1 MEWIYVILGGL
12 IEIIWVMG
20 LKYADGPYSWI
31 GVTAAIILS
40 FLLLFRSFKK
50 LPIGTVYAVF
60 TGIGTAGIVLVEIL
74 LFEEPVSVVKLVFI
88 ALLFLGVVGLKW
100 VTEEQSPKMEDQ

>member
-12 IEIIWVMG
+12 VEIVWVMG
-20 LKYADGPYSWI
+20 LKYAHGPFSWL
-31 GVTAAIILS
+31 GVTAAILLS

-74 LFEEPVSVVKLVFI
+74 LFAEPFSLPKLIFI
-88 ALLFLGVVGLKW
+88 TLLFLGIVGLKR
-100 VTEEQSPKMEDQ
+100 VTGEHSTKMEDN